1 MYQQQQEEDVRS
13 SACRP
18 ALLYQPPRWRWP
30 AGSFGRANLCLEHN
44 MHASHVAGCAAHAAG
59 PRRRICRR
67 AGRKLLYLV
76 QGLSRALLSASS
88 SADTHGRSS
97 SRPRAAE
104 CTWPPTTPSTSPG
117 VAELASCY
125 SATAWANTEGA
136 KVASFFSREIS
147 YSTKRS
153 TEIQILRLSAGSCP
167 ASPGGGSAAALRPGR
182 QCHAVDRSPYSTRSA
197 GRAMVRRTSA
207 SPQFTRASSG
217 HVRFKKKVAGM
228 SAVLWLGRP
237 RRSTFCST
245 SAPWRRGKDIDFD
258 ALRHSLRVRSGKAL
272 GGTA

>member
-1 MYQQQQEEDVRS
+1 MHLTLLDAPHTLQGLAAVFAD
-13 SACRP
+13 
-18 ALLYQPPRWRWP
+18 AL
-30 AGSFGRANLCLEHN
+30 
-44 MHASHVAGCAAHAAG
+44 
-59 PRRRICRR
+59 

-182 QCHAVDRSPYSTRSA
+182 QCHAVDRSRYSTRSA

-217 HVRFKKKVAGM
+217 HVRFKKKSSGHVCRAVARE
-228 SAVLWLGRP
+228 AEAFDILFHF
-237 RRSTFCST
+237 STME
-245 SAPWRRGKDIDFD
+245 ARQG
-258 ALRHSLRVRSGKAL
+258 H
-272 GGTA
+272 